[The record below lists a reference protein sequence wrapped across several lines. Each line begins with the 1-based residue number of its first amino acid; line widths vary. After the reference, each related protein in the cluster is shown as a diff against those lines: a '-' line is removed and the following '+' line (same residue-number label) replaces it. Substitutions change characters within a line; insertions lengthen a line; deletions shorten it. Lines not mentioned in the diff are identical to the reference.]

1 MMYHTPPE
9 PQPTQTLSM
18 QNYGEHENMATKS
31 YRHKTIIKL
40 KKEKKKRRSVTYI
53 TSTICSSVYKYNYV
67 HHTL

>member
-31 YRHKTIIKL
+31 YRHKTIIKF
-40 KKEKKKRRSVTYI
+40 KKEKKKCDI
-53 TSTICSSVYKYNYV
+53 HNKYNLFKCV
-67 HHTL
+67 